1 MASEKFRSKLLGEI
15 NALVDMKPSEE
26 SINIFARKILALLMK
41 DYHLQWVDINS
52 LLGNLT
58 KSLDITSDES
68 SIKEIVSREICSL
81 FDSRP
86 TAALITKKG
95 EANIVLFIGITKGHP
110 NEDPRGYGKTTAIVR
125 YALRY
130 RNDRSG
136 KDHVPYV
143 VCADARRHNA
153 FTKLKQL
160 SGGRV
165 NGYTPDEKEGAI
177 GGLYKAF
184 GSLGKRDTTALVIMD
199 VNARHLDEISQK
211 MVSLNCDYSI
221 IVVLDGTVESKEIS
235 NQIEIYR
242 NAKLLNGLAFIITKM
257 DLHLGFGAIMTAAKG
272 RYPIAMIGTGEGVD
286 DYIYQPNVE
295 SFLRECLSF
304 DQTQISSD
312 AILQESAE
320 NSLSSSKEAGEEINW
335 DSPKIGSTK
344 PAAKKQILDTEA
356 LKIIDV
362 DQKKMNTN
370 EIDQKEE
377 NEPSKVGEGAEK
389 SFFEAHIRYVI
400 EGYSCRAK
408 YLDGRDDN
416 NFVIVKVFEND
427 VNTLRFYQSASH
439 TNLLPYRFD
448 HKCVDGSH
456 NVSFAK
462 FDVSLED
469 YLREL
474 AVKLI
479 GEYTLLSNQSPN
491 IPRRTTKYLPPV
503 VRKILKDIVNFMV
516 FLLKKNQEVNYLSLN
531 NMGVK
536 DDNVVFYDLSLCER
550 TGSDDDDNTLVNAS
564 RLGPVFSK
572 LIVSIFKQ
580 FGFDVAADGSYDLQ
594 NLVLQLKNFTEGFKA
609 YQNGIKGMTI
619 QAKDWCSQFR
629 AEAPELRPVNSV
641 FFHAKQS
648 DAETSSSSPSQSD
661 YSNSGASLLT
671 FCRCL
676 CHHLYEKFHEDG
688 HTLFDTLDVD
698 LTVMALFDRELLD
711 VHEKLCSILEIF
723 LT

>member
-1 MASEKFRSKLLGEI
+1 
-15 NALVDMKPSEE
+15 
-26 SINIFARKILALLMK
+26 
-41 DYHLQWVDINS
+41 
-52 LLGNLT
+52 
-58 KSLDITSDES
+58 
-68 SIKEIVSREICSL
+68 
-81 FDSRP
+81 
-86 TAALITKKG
+86 
-95 EANIVLFIGITKGHP
+95 
-110 NEDPRGYGKTTAIVR
+110 
-125 YALRY
+125 
-130 RNDRSG
+130 
-136 KDHVPYV
+136 
-143 VCADARRHNA
+143 
-153 FTKLKQL
+153 
-160 SGGRV
+160 
-165 NGYTPDEKEGAI
+165 
-177 GGLYKAF
+177 
-184 GSLGKRDTTALVIMD
+184 
-199 VNARHLDEISQK
+199 
-211 MVSLNCDYSI
+211 
-221 IVVLDGTVESKEIS
+221 
-235 NQIEIYR
+235 
-242 NAKLLNGLAFIITKM
+242 
-257 DLHLGFGAIMTAAKG
+257 
-272 RYPIAMIGTGEGVD
+272 
-286 DYIYQPNVE
+286 
-295 SFLRECLSF
+295 
-304 DQTQISSD
+304 
-312 AILQESAE
+312 
-320 NSLSSSKEAGEEINW
+320 
-335 DSPKIGSTK
+335 
-344 PAAKKQILDTEA
+344 
-356 LKIIDV
+356 
-362 DQKKMNTN
+362 MNTN

-479 GEYTLLSNQSPN
+479 
-491 IPRRTTKYLPPV
+491 
-503 VRKILKDIVNFMV
+503 
-516 FLLKKNQEVNYLSLN
+516 EVNYLSLN

-594 NLVLQLKNFTEGFKA
+594 NLVLQLKNFTEGTSFKAEFLRNSMALMSPKDRVLLIANLRDKRLCIYANSAHFKA

-629 AEAPELRPVNSV
+629 AEAPELRPVNNV
-641 FFHAKQS
+641 FFHAKRS

-688 HTLFDTLDVD
+688 QTFCGS
-698 LTVMALFDRELLD
+698 R
-711 VHEKLCSILEIF
+711 
-723 LT
+723 

>member
-41 DYHLQWVDINS
+41 DYHLQWVGINS

-136 KDHVPYV
+136 KDYVPYV

-165 NGYTPDEKEGAI
+165 NGYTPEGAI
-177 GGLYKAF
+177 GGLCKAF

-469 YLREL
+469 CLWEL

-479 GEYTLLSNQSPN
+479 
-491 IPRRTTKYLPPV
+491 
-503 VRKILKDIVNFMV
+503 
-516 FLLKKNQEVNYLSLN
+516 EVNYLSLN

-594 NLVLQLKNFTEGFKA
+594 NLVLQLKNFTEGTSFKAEFLRNSMALMSPKDRVLLIANLRDKRLCIYANFAQFKA

>member
-1 MASEKFRSKLLGEI
+1 MASEKFRSKLLVEI

-95 EANIVLFIGITKGHP
+95 EASIVLFIGITKGHP
-110 NEDPRGYGKTTAIVR
+110 NEDPRDYGKTTAIVR

-221 IVVLDGTVESKEIS
+221 IVKH
-235 NQIEIYR
+235 
-242 NAKLLNGLAFIITKM
+242 KMLNG
-257 DLHLGFGAIMTAAKG
+257 AAKG

-362 DQKKMNTN
+362 DQKEMNTN

-427 VNTLRFYQSASH
+427 VNTLRFYQSTSH

-479 GEYTLLSNQSPN
+479 GEYQG
-491 IPRRTTKYLPPV
+491 Y
-503 VRKILKDIVNFMV
+503 
-516 FLLKKNQEVNYLSLN
+516 
-531 NMGVK
+531 
-536 DDNVVFYDLSLCER
+536 
-550 TGSDDDDNTLVNAS
+550 
-564 RLGPVFSK
+564 
-572 LIVSIFKQ
+572 
-580 FGFDVAADGSYDLQ
+580 
-594 NLVLQLKNFTEGFKA
+594 
-609 YQNGIKGMTI
+609 
-619 QAKDWCSQFR
+619 
-629 AEAPELRPVNSV
+629 
-641 FFHAKQS
+641 
-648 DAETSSSSPSQSD
+648 
-661 YSNSGASLLT
+661 
-671 FCRCL
+671 
-676 CHHLYEKFHEDG
+676 
-688 HTLFDTLDVD
+688 
-698 LTVMALFDRELLD
+698 
-711 VHEKLCSILEIF
+711 
-723 LT
+723 